1 MKNVVFKL
9 SALCLLLC
17 MTLLC
22 VAACANQPQ
31 EPGDPSVE
39 GVSEWEITF
48 TGDDF
53 KASRGS
59 GVSREGNTILI
70 TRPGIYS
77 LSGTLNDG
85 QIRVRVTKIEWVT
98 LVLDGLTASCST
110 SAPIYIESADKV
122 TIELRDGT
130 VNTLT
135 DAANYVFNG
144 ADTKPNACLYSSED
158 ITFNGNGKL
167 IVNANYNNGIG
178 SKNDIKIKSG
188 SFEINAVKNA
198 IKGNDS
204 VKISGGDILIS
215 KCKDGI
221 KTDATEVGRGVLT
234 VTGGNITINAEDD
247 GLQASQLIDVTGGTI
262 TVTALGKAVN
272 CDGEVNISEH
282 CLTEK

>member
-1 MKNVVFKL
+1 MKNVAFRRI
-9 SALCLLLC
+9 SLCLMLC
-17 MTLLC
+17 LTLIFA
-22 VAACANQPQ
+22 VGCANQTPPDQ
-31 EPGDPSVE
+31 EVTEWTVTFNGDKFDAPKSA
-39 GVSEWEITF
+39 GM
-48 TGDDF
+48 
-53 KASRGS
+53 
-59 GVSREGNTILI
+59 SREGNAILI
-70 TRPGIYS
+70 TRPGVYT
-77 LSGTLNDG
+77 LSGTINDA
-85 QIRVRVTKIEWVT
+85 QLRVRVTKIEWVT
-98 LVLDGLTASCST
+98 LVLDGLTVSCST

-122 TIELRDGT
+122 TIELGDGT

-135 DAANYVFNG
+135 DGANYVFNG

-158 ITFNGNGKL
+158 ITFKGNGKL

-178 SKNDIKIKSG
+178 SKNDVKIKSG
-188 SFEINAVKNA
+188 SFEINAIKNA

-204 VKISGGDILIS
+204 VQISGGDIVITS
-215 KCKDGI
+215 CKDGI

-247 GLQASQLIDVTGGTI
+247 GLQASQGVNVTGGSI